1 MSATAH
7 LNQTIVIRSSRY
19 LSVILFCIAPVIL
32 LFGVMDL
39 IPSMQGYDPHTGL
52 LLCAGALAVAIVG
65 ILLLNYRPPKVY
77 LTPLELQLPGYGI
90 PRIPWSVIVRADV
103 FEVHARGTVL
113 YLGILLTDS
122 ARRNFNQPA
131 PMKALK
137 ASSTSPPTR
146 HTTSCSTATCSNGL
160 PSAWPTRSISAHP
173 RPQPPTTPSE
183 SKHPLSRVSRRC
195 SLPARAAP
203 KRPGIIPPIQPFR
216 FFVCN

>member
-1 MSATAH
+1 MNATAH

-19 LSVILFCIAPVIL
+19 LSVILFCIAPAIL

-52 LLCAGALAVAIVG
+52 LLCGGALAVAIVG

-90 PRIPWSVIVRADV
+90 PKIPWSDIVGADV

-122 ARRNFNQPA
+122 ARRNFTQPA

-137 ASSTSPPTR
+137 VLVNLAAHASYDVLLHCDMLEWSPQRLADAINLRASAPA
-146 HTTSCSTATCSNGL
+146 TA
-160 PSAWPTRSISAHP
+160 
-173 RPQPPTTPSE
+173 
-183 SKHPLSRVSRRC
+183 V
-195 SLPARAAP
+195 AAND
-203 KRPGIIPPIQPFR
+203 II
-216 FFVCN
+216 